1 MKNIPEMNSDT
12 PLAPR
17 SSTSFRS
24 LIGKSPAM
32 QKVHTEIKKV
42 AATDANVLTLGNSGT
57 RKKNE
62 LMTEYAPFVKRIAY
76 HMITRLP
83 SNIQLEEIIQTGMIG
98 LFEALKGY
106 DVTKGASFET
116 YARIRI
122 QGSMID
128 EVRRCD
134 WTPRSV
140 YKKSRQ
146 ISEAIRNIESEYGRE
161 AKDSEVAEKLEI
173 SLEDYYLM
181 VKDAAGCQLLSYE
194 DIAAVDGCQ
203 DEYKSSD
210 KLNPCDQLQEED
222 FRHVLAER
230 IGSLPEREKMV
241 MALYY
246 DQELNLREIGEILD
260 ITEGRV
266 CQIHGQALLRL
277 RSRMTSWV
285 DESR

>member
-1 MKNIPEMNSDT
+1 MATMTSYADVGSITDDT
-12 PLAPR
+12 PNY
-17 SSTSFRS
+17 
-24 LIGKSPAM
+24 
-32 QKVHTEIKKV
+32 
-42 AATDANVLTLGNSGT
+42 D
-57 RKKNE
+57 E

-83 SNIQLEEIIQTGMIG
+83 SSVQLEDIVQTGMIG

-106 DVTKGASFET
+106 DMSKGASFET

-146 ISEAIRNIESEYGRE
+146 LSEAIRNIESEKGRD
-161 AKDSEVAEKLEI
+161 AKDHEVAAKLDI
-173 SLEDYYLM
+173 SLQDYYRM

-194 DIAAVDGCQ
+194 DITSIGGCQ
-203 DEYKSSD
+203 DEYESSNLD
-210 KLNPCDQLQEED
+210 NPYDQLQEQD
-222 FRHVLAER
+222 FNQGLAEK
-230 IGSLPEREKMV
+230 IDNLPEREKMV
-241 MALYY
+241 MSLYY
-246 DQELNLREIGEILD
+246 DEECNLREIGEILG

-277 RSRMTSWV
+277 RSRMTEWV
-285 DESR
+285 EQNA

>member
-1 MKNIPEMNSDT
+1 MARMSSYADVVSLTDN
-12 PLAPR
+12 APNY
-17 SSTSFRS
+17 
-24 LIGKSPAM
+24 
-32 QKVHTEIKKV
+32 
-42 AATDANVLTLGNSGT
+42 D
-57 RKKNE
+57 E

-76 HMITRLP
+76 HMMTRLP
-83 SNIQLEEIIQTGMIG
+83 SSVQLEDIVQTGMIG
-98 LFEALKGY
+98 LFEALKAY
-106 DVTKGASFET
+106 DVSKGASFET

-146 ISEAIRNIESEYGRE
+146 ISAAIRSVENEKGSD
-161 AKDSEVAEKLEI
+161 ASDSEIAEQLGMN
-173 SLEDYYLM
+173 LDDYYAM

-194 DIAAVDGCQ
+194 DISTVGGCQ
-203 DEYKSSD
+203 DEYDSSD
-210 KLNPCDQLQEED
+210 LDNPYAQLQEED
-222 FRHVLAER
+222 FKQGLVSKIE
-230 IGSLPEREKMV
+230 SLPEREKMV

-246 DQELNLREIGEILD
+246 DEEFNLREIGEVLG

-277 RSRMTSWV
+277 KSRMTAWV
-285 DESR
+285 DETL

>member
-1 MKNIPEMNSDT
+1 MALMSSYAEVGSITES
-12 PLAPR
+12 APNYD
-17 SSTSFRS
+17 
-24 LIGKSPAM
+24 
-32 QKVHTEIKKV
+32 Q
-42 AATDANVLTLGNSGT
+42 
-57 RKKNE
+57 

-76 HMITRLP
+76 HMIARLP
-83 SNIQLEEIIQTGMIG
+83 ANVQLEDIIQTGMIG

-106 DVTKGASFET
+106 DMSKGASFET

-146 ISEAIRNIESEYGRE
+146 LSEAIRAIEGEHGRD
-161 AKDSEVAEKLEI
+161 AKDSEIAEQLDLSMDE
-173 SLEDYYLM
+173 YYRM
-181 VKDAAGCQLLSYE
+181 VKDAAGCKLLSYE
-194 DIAAVDGCQ
+194 DIVSLGGSH
-203 DEYKSSD
+203 DEFESSEQ
-210 KLNPCDQLQEED
+210 LNPYDNLQEEG
-222 FRHVLAER
+222 FKCGLAEK
-230 IGSLPEREKMV
+230 IKSLPEREKMV

-246 DQELNLREIGEILD
+246 DEELNLREIGEVLG

-277 RSRMTSWV
+277 RARMTEWV
-285 DESR
+285 DDNA

>member
-1 MKNIPEMNSDT
+1 MARMSSYADVVSLTDN
-12 PLAPR
+12 APNY
-17 SSTSFRS
+17 
-24 LIGKSPAM
+24 
-32 QKVHTEIKKV
+32 
-42 AATDANVLTLGNSGT
+42 D
-57 RKKNE
+57 E

-83 SNIQLEEIIQTGMIG
+83 SNVQLEDIVQTGMIG
-98 LFEALKGY
+98 LFEALKAY
-106 DVTKGASFET
+106 DVSKGASFET

-146 ISEAIRNIESEYGRE
+146 ISEAIRNIENEKGRD
-161 AKDSEVAEKLEI
+161 ANDSEIAENLQI
-173 SLEDYYLM
+173 TLEDYYAM

-194 DIAAVDGCQ
+194 DISAVGGCQ
-203 DEYKSSD
+203 DEYDSCD
-210 KLNPCDQLQEED
+210 QENPYDQLQGED
-222 FRHVLAER
+222 FKQGLVSKIE
-230 IGSLPEREKMV
+230 SLPDREKMV

-246 DQELNLREIGEILD
+246 DEEFNLREIGEVLG

-277 RSRMTSWV
+277 KSRMTAWV
-285 DESR
+285 DENG

>member
-1 MKNIPEMNSDT
+1 MATVNSYAEVGSIT
-12 PLAPR
+12 E
-17 SSTSFRS
+17 
-24 LIGKSPAM
+24 
-32 QKVHTEIKKV
+32 KVLNY
-42 AATDANVLTLGNSGT
+42 D
-57 RKKNE
+57 E

-83 SNIQLEEIIQTGMIG
+83 SSVQLDDIVQTGMIG

-106 DVTKGASFET
+106 DMSKGASFET

-122 QGSMID
+122 QGSMLD

-146 ISEAIRNIESEYGRE
+146 LSEAIRSIEREHGRD
-161 AKDSEVAEKLEI
+161 AKDSEVAAKLEI
-173 SLEDYYLM
+173 TLEEYYGM

-203 DEYKSSD
+203 DEYKNCE
-210 KLNPCDQLQEED
+210 LYNPCDQLQEED
-222 FRHVLAER
+222 FKQGLAEK
-230 IGSLPEREKMV
+230 IASLPEREKMV

-246 DQELNLREIGEILD
+246 DEEFNMREIGEILEL
-260 ITEGRV
+260 TEGRV

-277 RSRMTSWV
+277 RARMTAWV
-285 DESR
+285 DDNS

>member
-1 MKNIPEMNSDT
+1 MAKMSSYADVVSLTDN
-12 PLAPR
+12 APNY
-17 SSTSFRS
+17 
-24 LIGKSPAM
+24 
-32 QKVHTEIKKV
+32 
-42 AATDANVLTLGNSGT
+42 D
-57 RKKNE
+57 E

-83 SNIQLEEIIQTGMIG
+83 SNIQLEDIVQTGMIG

-106 DVTKGASFET
+106 DASKGASFET

-146 ISEAIRNIESEYGRE
+146 ISEAIREIENEKGRD
-161 AKDSEVAEKLEI
+161 ATDSEIAE
-173 SLEDYYLM
+173 SLQITLDDYHAM

-194 DIAAVDGCQ
+194 DISAVGGCQ
-203 DEYKSSD
+203 DEYDSCEQD
-210 KLNPCDQLQEED
+210 NPYDQLQEED
-222 FRHVLAER
+222 FKQGLVGKIE
-230 IGSLPEREKMV
+230 SLPEREKMV

-246 DQELNLREIGEILD
+246 DEEFNLREIGEVLG

-277 RSRMTSWV
+277 KSRMTAWV
-285 DESR
+285 GEHV

>member
-1 MKNIPEMNSDT
+1 MAKMSSYADVVSLTDN
-12 PLAPR
+12 APNY
-17 SSTSFRS
+17 
-24 LIGKSPAM
+24 
-32 QKVHTEIKKV
+32 
-42 AATDANVLTLGNSGT
+42 D
-57 RKKNE
+57 E

-83 SNIQLEEIIQTGMIG
+83 SNVQLEDIVQTGMIG

-106 DVTKGASFET
+106 DISKGASFET

-122 QGSMID
+122 QGAMID

-146 ISEAIRNIESEYGRE
+146 ISEAIRSVENEKGSD
-161 AKDSEVAEKLEI
+161 ANDSEIAENLGM
-173 SLEDYYLM
+173 SLDDYYAM

-194 DIAAVDGCQ
+194 DISAVGGCQ
-203 DEYKSSD
+203 DEYDSSD
-210 KLNPCDQLQEED
+210 QENPYKQLQEED
-222 FRHVLAER
+222 FKQGLVEK
-230 IGSLPEREKMV
+230 IDNLPEREKMV

-246 DQELNLREIGEILD
+246 DEEFNLREIGEVLG

-277 RSRMTSWV
+277 KSRMTEWV
-285 DESR
+285 DKNL